1 MAFLEKEL
9 STSKKQA
16 VIKLIEKKDRD
27 KRFIK
32 SWKPI
37 SLLSVKLISKVLSNW
52 ITNLLPSFISSNQN
66 AYITNRFI
74 SEEGRLL
81 SDILEMTNILIME
94 GSSFNNKYWESLE
107 ESWKNPLRWIE
118 TFRNSV

>member
-1 MAFLEKEL
+1 M
-9 STSKKQA
+9 
-16 VIKLIEKKDRD
+16 
-27 KRFIK
+27 
-32 SWKPI
+32 
-37 SLLSVKLISKVLSNW
+37 ISKVLSNW